1 MLSPLDLQNKKVVTK
16 KRKYDKIEMDEYL
29 DLVFEN
35 YKELYNQ
42 NQELQKQIK
51 TLSDGVQY
59 YRSIESTMQ
68 KALVLAEKTSK
79 ETKDAAVLK
88 AEAIEKDANSKAS
101 KIISEA
107 NQEYESIKEK
117 SLYLVQQFNQY
128 KMQLKQVA
136 TAQLELITS
145 DSFDVY
151 SPELDAIRNAAYSL
165 PTTDEQENITTFT
178 DAPQN
183 ETDFNDTTVV
193 DIPKD
198 NLSETDI
205 LSKENDIVDAK
216 NDLTSVIDAEPSP
229 SVLIE
234 DDMLAPVEEDNK
246 KQMDKTVILPDL
258 KGKLDKDKSSRRIS
272 DKDTMSILTADTIDL
287 RTPLQEAQNES
298 SASSESNGSVGGGS
312 ASTKNSAT
320 AEEPVDILSDF
331 EPIQDTNV
339 INAQVKDADIVTPL
353 DAGLQDIKPK
363 KPETLEPVAEN
374 EKDAPTLDSLLQ
386 NMNLGK
392 KKKKKGQEED
402 PFEFLG
408 SVDDF

>member
-16 KRKYDKIEMDEYL
+16 KRKYDKLEMDEYL

-35 YKELYNQ
+35 YKELFNQ

-79 ETKDAAVLK
+79 ETKDAAILK
-88 AEAIEKDANSKAS
+88 AEAIEKDANAKAS

-107 NQEYESIKEK
+107 NQEYEAIKEK
-117 SLYLVQQFNQY
+117 CMYLLQQFNQY

-151 SPELDAIRNAAYSL
+151 SPELEAIRNANYSL
-165 PTTDEQENITTFT
+165 PETKGAKEAETKDVVEKTMSVPEDTTEVEILAENKASAEETVEITPEKE
-178 DAPQN
+178 PQN
-183 ETDFNDTTVV
+183 
-193 DIPKD
+193 
-198 NLSETDI
+198 L
-205 LSKENDIVDAK
+205 
-216 NDLTSVIDAEPSP
+216 
-229 SVLIE
+229 
-234 DDMLAPVEEDNK
+234 
-246 KQMDKTVILPDL
+246 DKTVILPDL
-258 KGKLDKDKSSRRIS
+258 KEKKKEKEQKKSDSHSAAMS
-272 DKDTMSILTADTIDL
+272 DEEAISILTADTIDL
-287 RTPLQEAQNES
+287 REAINKDQSYDEIHFPQES
-298 SASSESNGSVGGGS
+298 
-312 ASTKNSAT
+312 
-320 AEEPVDILSDF
+320 PVKEAVDAKVV
-331 EPIQDTNV
+331 EPIEAKPLTPS
-339 INAQVKDADIVTPL
+339 DIQLKEITPSEKEPEPL
-353 DAGLQDIKPK
+353 DTVLTK
-363 KPETLEPVAEN
+363 EN
-374 EKDAPTLDSLLQ
+374 DAPTLDSLLQ